1 MDHQVCFVGGLDLCF
16 GRYDSGSHQVGD
28 NPSEI
33 WPGKDY
39 YNPRFV
45 LNCTVEMARCLKRL
59 IISKSNYVFS

>member
-28 NPSEI
+28 NPSDI

-45 LNCTVEMARCLKRL
+45 LNSTG
-59 IISKSNYVFS
+59 